1 MLTYPNIDPVALSL
15 GPVQVHWYGLMYL
28 FAFLAG
34 WGLARWR
41 ASRPAWIAAGWNGQ
55 KVDDLLTWIMLGV
68 VAGGRIGYVL
78 FYDLPSYLAQ
88 PSEIF
93 KIWNGGMSF
102 HGGLLGVLLAG
113 LWWSRREKK
122 RFLDVV
128 DFVAPLVPPGL
139 FFGRLGN
146 FINGELWGGVTDGPL
161 GMVFPTGGPL
171 PRHPSQLY
179 EAGLEGLVMFVVM
192 ALAMTLLEYIVGVVS
207 FKGFHLR
214 LWDYSKQWG
223 NIQGLICPKFS
234 LAWALLGA
242 AYYFLIHPRIL
253 HAIDWLSRNLAFSF
267 VIGLFYGVF
276 LIDVVYS
283 TKLIHRIKKLADE
296 NEVIVKYENLKAH
309 VRSVHDRS
317 AQKASFFFPL
327 RSERPLNE
335 HLRELRETLEQRR
348 RTGGKK
354 HAG

>member
-1 MLTYPNIDPVALSL
+1 MSKF
-15 GPVQVHWYGLMYL
+15 QVFLIVLYL
-28 FAFLAG
+28 FFFGGVGGWVLELFFRRFFSGANPERKWLNPGFLFG
-34 WGLARWR
+34 
-41 ASRPAWIAAGWNGQ
+41 PC
-55 KVDDLLTWIMLGV
+55 
-68 VAGGRIGYVL
+68 
-78 FYDLPSYLAQ
+78 LPLYG
-88 PSEIF
+88 F
-93 KIWNGGMSF
+93 GT
-102 HGGLLGVLLAG
+102 VLLFI
-113 LWWSRREKK
+113 LSE
-122 RFLDVV
+122 LDHT
-128 DFVAPLVPPGL
+128 L
-139 FFGRLGN
+139 FGSFSGT
-146 FINGELWGGVTDGPL
+146 FWYYP
-161 GMVFPTGGPL
+161 
-171 PRHPSQLY
+171 
-179 EAGLEGLVMFVVM
+179 VMFVVM

>member
-1 MLTYPNIDPVALSL
+1 MDQSRLLRWPYLPLYGCGLCFLYLIASLEQFSIIRDP
-15 GPVQVHWYGLMYL
+15 
-28 FAFLAG
+28 F
-34 WGLARWR
+34 
-41 ASRPAWIAAGWNGQ
+41 WNR
-55 KVDDLLTWIMLGV
+55 V
-68 VAGGRIGYVL
+68 VL
-78 FYDLPSYLAQ
+78 FL
-88 PSEIF
+88 
-93 KIWNGGMSF
+93 N
-102 HGGLLGVLLAG
+102 HGGVHDRDGIFRRSHRPQG
-113 LWWSRREKK
+113 L
-122 RFLDVV
+122 
-128 DFVAPLVPPGL
+128 PCPG
-139 FFGRLGN
+139 
-146 FINGELWGGVTDGPL
+146 
-161 GMVFPTGGPL
+161 
-171 PRHPSQLY
+171 
-179 EAGLEGLVMFVVM
+179 
-192 ALAMTLLEYIVGVVS
+192 
-207 FKGFHLR
+207 

-223 NIQGLICPKFS
+223 NIRVSSARNFQ

>member
-1 MLTYPNIDPVALSL
+1 MFAIYKRELRAYFTTAVGYVFLAVIVALSA
-15 GPVQVHWYGLMYL
+15 V
-28 FAFLAG
+28 AF
-34 WGLARWR
+34 
-41 ASRPAWIAAGWNGQ
+41 S
-55 KVDDLLTWIMLGV
+55 LTTILQATNDV
-68 VAGGRIGYVL
+68 TTY
-78 FYDLPSYLAQ
+78 FT
-88 PSEIF
+88 
-93 KIWNGGMSF
+93 
-102 HGGLLGVLLAG
+102 VLLFI
-113 LWWSRREKK
+113 LSE
-122 RFLDVV
+122 LDHQ
-128 DFVAPLVPPGL
+128 L
-139 FFGRLGN
+139 FGSFSGT
-146 FINGELWGGVTDGPL
+146 FWYYP
-161 GMVFPTGGPL
+161 
-171 PRHPSQLY
+171 
-179 EAGLEGLVMFVVM
+179 VMFVVM

-234 LAWALLGA
+234 LAWAILGA

-354 HAG
+354 HA

>member
-1 MLTYPNIDPVALSL
+1 MNIFLTL
-15 GPVQVHWYGLMYL
+15 
-28 FAFLAG
+28 AFLFFIGATLG
-34 WGLARWR
+34 WVLELLFRRFFSSANPERKWINPGFCVGPYLPLYGCGLCFLYLI
-41 ASRPAWIAAGWNGQ
+41 ASLEQFSIIRDPFWNR
-55 KVDDLLTWIMLGV
+55 V
-68 VAGGRIGYVL
+68 VL
-78 FYDLPSYLAQ
+78 FLIMAVCMTVTEY
-88 PSEIF
+88 F
-93 KIWNGGMSF
+93 
-102 HGGLLGVLLAG
+102 AG
-113 LWWSRREKK
+113 L
-122 RFLDVV
+122 
-128 DFVAPLVPPGL
+128 
-139 FFGRLGN
+139 
-146 FINGELWGGVTDGPL
+146 I
-161 GMVFPTGGPL
+161 
-171 PRHPSQLY
+171 
-179 EAGLEGLVMFVVM
+179 
-192 ALAMTLLEYIVGVVS
+192 AL
-207 FKGFHLR
+207 KGFHVR

-234 LAWALLGA
+234 LAWAILGA

-317 AQKASFFFPL
+317 AQKASFFFTL